1 MKYDKNLLLNHF
13 LVFLATFLIAGS
25 FIASKELT
33 RISDPL
39 SLTFL
44 RFMMASIIVL
54 PFAIMQKNSIQNI
67 IKTMPRA
74 LVIGFFYALFFVSFF
89 EALKYTSS
97 LNTGALFTLTPFIT
111 AILSIF
117 IFKNKISTKYLLA
130 YIFGIIGTCWV
141 IFEGNIK
148 LLQSFTIG
156 KGELIFIISI
166 LAMSCYS
173 ISMKLL
179 YKKDQMIIL
188 VSSILISGSIWML
201 VAMIF
206 TKQTL
211 ELQSLQGSSLFYMLY
226 LVIGA
231 TLLTVYLYQRTTIE
245 LGPRKVI
252 SYSYLIPSLV
262 AIISLL
268 FYGKNIQAEIIP
280 GILISAIAT
289 IIIQRN

>member
-1 MKYDKNLLLNHF
+1 ML
-13 LVFLATFLIAGS
+13 
-25 FIASKELT
+25 
-33 RISDPL
+33 
-39 SLTFL
+39 
-44 RFMMASIIVL
+44 
-54 PFAIMQKNSIQNI
+54 
-67 IKTMPRA
+67 
-74 LVIGFFYALFFVSFF
+74 
-89 EALKYTSS
+89 
-97 LNTGALFTLTPFIT
+97 
-111 AILSIF
+111 
-117 IFKNKISTKYLLA
+117 
-130 YIFGIIGTCWV
+130 
-141 IFEGNIK
+141 FEGNIK

-156 KGELIFIISI
+156 KGELIFLISI

-179 YKKDQMIIL
+179 YKKDQMTIL

-201 VAMIF
+201 IAMIF

-268 FYGKNIQAEIIP
+268 FYGKNIQTEIIP

>member
-54 PFAIMQKNSIQNI
+54 PLAITQKNSIQNI
-67 IKTMPRA
+67 LKTMPRA

-141 IFEGNIK
+141 IFEGNI
-148 LLQSFTIG
+148 LLLKSFTIG

-166 LAMSCYS
+166 LAMSFYS

-188 VSSILISGSIWML
+188 VFSILISGSLWMML
-201 VAMIF
+201 AMIL
-206 TKQTL
+206 TKRSL
-211 ELQSLQGSSLFYMLY
+211 ELQSLQGSALFYMLY

-231 TLLTVYLYQRTTIE
+231 TLITVYLYQKTTIA
-245 LGPRKVI
+245 LGPNKVI

-262 AIISLL
+262 AVISLL